1 MYEQKGNLSKRQ
13 KIKAKEI
20 NKGTQKKYTGVSMT
34 QISTT
39 QNIHIETQMQRY
51 STIVKEQ

>member
-39 QNIHIETQMQRY
+39 QNIQL
-51 STIVKEQ
+51 